1 MSAYASFANQGLR
14 MKPYLIERI
23 TDREGNIVEQA
34 APHASDALRA
44 DTAFILTSLLRGV
57 VERGTAA
64 RAHKLGRP
72 IAGKTGTTN
81 DFTDAW
87 FIGFEPSL
95 AAGVWVGFDEKKGDK
110 LGPISIAAAASAPVA
125 SAAPADKPAAG
136 EAKPESRVVVFGD
149 SDFASNLALG
159 VSGNKDLF
167 MNAVSWMA
175 QQENLIAIRPREA
188 DDRRITMTAGQQ
200 LQVIILAL
208 VLVPLFVLGSGVY
221 AWWRRR

>member
-1 MSAYASFANQGLR
+1 VGGHVAQPFVETSAKSWA
-14 MKPYLIERI
+14 E
-23 TDREGNIVEQA
+23 TDLKTMLSGGKIV
-34 APHASDALRA
+34 
-44 DTAFILTSLLRGV
+44 
-57 VERGTAA
+57 
-64 RAHKLGRP
+64 
-72 IAGKTGTTN
+72 
-81 DFTDAW
+81 
-87 FIGFEPSL
+87 
-95 AAGVWVGFDEKKGDK
+95 FDEKKGDK
-110 LGPISIAAAASAPVA
+110 PGPVSIAAAASAPVA
-125 SAAPADKPAAG
+125 VPAPADKAAG

-167 MNAVSWMA
+167 MNAVAWLA

-208 VLVPLFVLGSGVY
+208 VLVPLFVFGSGIY